1 MFFRK
6 FYDVD
11 APAEVA
17 PSPASLMAKEGKLTT
32 GNQDDGP
39 IHTTERKEAP
49 PAPATPAPA
58 TDAPNAAKATPATP
72 SQKKEDTPAP
82 PQTAAPAPPPTLQEV
97 LKQHQPKAIL
107 KELGFDERL
116 ADLHEMDPKIW
127 GLLNHWKSKGD
138 IKPYLQALDTDF
150 QKMSPEEVMR
160 YQLRTQYPELDAKQ
174 LDTLYKIKVTQRYKL
189 DPQLYSEDEA
199 AEGQVEL
206 LADVKPIREALSK
219 QQQEYLMPPAPE
231 PKAAVSEADLLK
243 QQQQQGLE
251 VYKSQ
256 ISEANFT
263 KDLQKNKY
271 LTIGE
276 GDEQYKWPV
285 DPEVV
290 LDLLYDN
297 EKWTRSHFTVVNEP
311 DGSVSYVPDV
321 EKQIMVAA
329 FLNDPKG
336 FIRDIGKH
344 FKSLGAKSVNDLL
357 ENARP
362 ADAGTPATADKTPAN
377 PAAAAARQ
385 GRFVRGGE

>member
-11 APAEVA
+11 APAEAA
-17 PSPASLMAKEGKLTT
+17 PSLASLMAKEGKLTT

-72 SQKKEDTPAP
+72 LQKKEDTPAP

-219 QQQEYLMPPAPE
+219 QQQEYLMPPPPE

-256 ISEANFT
+256 INEANFT

-285 DPEVV
+285 DPETV

>member
-11 APAEVA
+11 APAEAA
-17 PSPASLMAKEGKLTT
+17 PSLASLMAKEGKLTT

-58 TDAPNAAKATPATP
+58 TDASNAAKATPATP

-219 QQQEYLMPPAPE
+219 QQQEYLMPPPPE

-256 ISEANFT
+256 INEANFT

-285 DPEVV
+285 DPETV